1 MVSKKISRYI
11 IPKMS
16 ILMYLLYCY
25 HFRICLTIFVLNNI
39 CHNDLYE
46 LWTSDEFEVFLNFEI
61 YLYVNCILK
70 GLNLLKEHIFLK
82 SFRGNASSNKRYRHE
97 MLGGYGAPLIITLL
111 TCIFQFYRPKCSIV
125 NPRIGEY
132 HCFFPSQWIYQSIY
146 CLPESIHSVNSP
158 K

>member
-11 IPKMS
+11 FQKCLYWCTYFTVIILGYALQYLFLTTFAIMTCMS
-16 ILMYLLYCY
+16 CELLMNLRYFLIWKS
-25 HFRICLTIFVLNNI
+25 ICKFHIIGRNHIKV
-39 CHNDLYE
+39 
-46 LWTSDEFEVFLNFEI
+46 
-61 YLYVNCILK
+61 
-70 GLNLLKEHIFLK
+70 HIFLK

-146 CLPESIHSVNSP
+146 CLPVSIHSVNSP